1 MTQKVLRGRV
11 LSFNDAPKAR
21 DDQDCYTYLEDGA
34 LLIEGGVI
42 VARGA
47 FADVKAQAQDSVEM
61 VDHRPHIITAGLLIP
76 TFISHKCKFWLLR
89 RLAFGVVEY
98 LHIR

>member
-61 VDHRPHIITAGLLIP
+61 VDHRPHIITAG
-76 TFISHKCKFWLLR
+76 FIDTHIHFPQMQVLALTQARFWS
-89 RLAFGVVEY
+89 G
-98 LHIR
+98 